1 MCMLKRIVRE
11 IKSFLE
17 RCKPKVQQARNA
29 GVKLGVNNLF
39 YSRFWC
45 ASEPYLIS
53 IGDNCQITVG
63 VKIFTHGGCHVARK
77 RIPDFDCFGK
87 VVIGNNV
94 YIGNNALI
102 MPGVTIGDNVLVAAG
117 AVVCHSIPDNV
128 VVGGNPA
135 KILGTLDK
143 FIEKNTPYDI
153 NCKGLSISKK
163 RKLLLSLSDDK
174 FIKKRYLSDV
184 FK

>member
-1 MCMLKRIVRE
+1 MFKKIVRE
-11 IKSFLE
+11 IKSFVE
-17 RCKPKVQQARNA
+17 QCKPKVQQAKNA
-29 GVKLGVNNLF
+29 GVKIGVNNLF

-77 RIPDFDCFGK
+77 KIPGFDCFGK

-94 YIGNNALI
+94 YIGNNVLI
-102 MPGVTIGDNVLVAAG
+102 MPGVTIGDNVLIAAG

-135 KILGTLDK
+135 KILSTLDK
-143 FIEKNTPYDI
+143 FIEKNIPYNI
-153 NCKGLSISKK
+153 NSKSLSISKK
-163 RKLLLSLSDDK
+163 RELLLSLPDDK
-174 FIKKRYLSDV
+174 FIKKKDLSDV
-184 FK
+184 SKL